1 MCPSWLG
8 RRPPTL
14 YTAFVSCGEEPSLPL
29 LLNVTPCL
37 SLGTGQ
43 ASSTC
48 LHKGPSPKSEAAGRA
63 VGDPVPPD
71 QTIRGGRGSALEEEA
86 VPERAEA
93 PGGTWPAEE
102 G

>member
-8 RRPPTL
+8 HMPPTL
-14 YTAFVSCGEEPSLPL
+14 YAAFVSCGKEPSLQL
-29 LLNVTPCL
+29 LLTVTPCL

-48 LHKGPSPKSEAAGRA
+48 LDKGPPPKGEAAGRA

-71 QTIRGGRGSALEEEA
+71 QTIRLEEA
-86 VPERAEA
+86 VPESAEV
-93 PGGTWPAEE
+93 PGGTQQAVE